1 MMRSMISAASSIR
14 FHQTFMDV
22 VANNIANI
30 NTTGFKGG
38 RVSFHEL
45 MSQVVSSGSA
55 PQGERGGI
63 NPIQVGLGMI
73 LGGTDTIF
81 TQGML
86 QSTGRS
92 TDVAIQGDG
101 FFVFQNPTGGQLYS
115 RDGTLDLALDGS
127 LVNPTTGMKVLG
139 WLADANGDI
148 DTTQPLD
155 ALQVGVGEGLVARPT
170 TDLRMIGN
178 LDASTALAG
187 TVETSVQVYDS
198 LGIAHSVTLTFE
210 KTAVA
215 NTWSW
220 AVTSTD
226 PAITAINDPDAF
238 PNEVVFDGSDGSVA
252 AGNDPVAIELVLNT
266 GATTPQTFTFDL
278 STMTQLQADSNVNL
292 SWQDGMAAGSL
303 VSFGISTSGEVMG
316 VNSNGLRRTLGQIAL
331 ASFLNPTA
339 LIKQGNNMYDT
350 SSNSGEPNTGTAG
363 SGQRGTLTSGFLEMS
378 NVELA
383 QQFTDMIRA
392 QRGFQ
397 ANSRV
402 ISASDQMLQDLVNL
416 AR

>member
-45 MSQVVSSGSA
+45 MSQVISSGSA

-63 NPIQVGLGMI
+63 NPVQVGLGMI

-101 FFVFQNPTGGQLYS
+101 FFIFQDPTGGQLYS

-139 WLADANGDI
+139 WLADATGAI
-148 DTTQPLD
+148 DNTQPLTT
-155 ALQVGVGEGLVARPT
+155 LQVGLGEGLVARPT
-170 TDLRMIGN
+170 SDVRMIGN
-178 LDASTALAG
+178 LDASTATDG
-187 TVETSVQVYDS
+187 TVETSIQVYDT
-198 LGIAHSVTLTFE
+198 LGIPHTLSLTLT
-210 KTAVA
+210 KTGVA

-220 AVTSTD
+220 AITSTD
-226 PAITAINDPDAF
+226 PSITAINDADAF
-238 PNEVVFDGSDGSVA
+238 PNEIVFDGSDGSFA
-252 AGNDPVAIELVLNT
+252 AGNDPVAIELELNT
-266 GATTPQTFTFDL
+266 GATTPQAITFDL
-278 STMTQLQADSNVNL
+278 STITQLEASSNVNT

-303 VSFGISTSGEVMG
+303 VSFSITASGEVMG

-331 ASFLNPTA
+331 ATFLNPTA
-339 LIKQGNNMYDT
+339 LTKEGSNMYAT
-350 SSNSGEPNTGTAG
+350 SSNSGEPNVGEPG

-416 AR
+416 IR